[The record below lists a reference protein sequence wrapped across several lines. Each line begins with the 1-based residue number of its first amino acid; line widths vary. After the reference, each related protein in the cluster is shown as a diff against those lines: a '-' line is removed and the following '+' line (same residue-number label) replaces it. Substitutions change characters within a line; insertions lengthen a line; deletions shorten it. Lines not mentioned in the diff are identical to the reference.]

1 VVAKLDTLGVSHAL
15 IITAGANDMLERAAR
30 NLPTIKVLRAEGAN
44 VYDILP
50 APLITE
56 KVTLVNAEG
65 NHVVFR
71 VRRDANK
78 DEIRRAIETLFK
90 VKVEKV
96 RTLNLLGKTR
106 RVGRHVGRRPAWKKA
121 YVTLAEGQRIDFFEN
136 V

>member
-1 VVAKLDTLGVSHAL
+1 MTS
-15 IITAGANDMLERAAR
+15 
-30 NLPTIKVLRAEGAN
+30 
-44 VYDILP
+44 VYDIVA

-56 KVTLVNAEG
+56 KGTLVNQAG

-78 DEIRRAIETLFK
+78 DEIRHAIETLFK

-96 RTLNLLGKTR
+96 RTLNVLGKTR
-106 RVGRHVGRRPAWKKA
+106 RVGRNIGRRPTWKKA

>member
-1 VVAKLDTLGVSHAL
+1 MK
-15 IITAGANDMLERAAR
+15 
-30 NLPTIKVLRAEGAN
+30 N
-44 VYDILP
+44 VYDIVTS
-50 APLITE
+50 PLITE
-56 KVTLVNAEG
+56 KGTLVSELG
-65 NHVVFR
+65 NQVLFR

-78 DEIRRAIETLFK
+78 DEIRRAIEVLFK

-106 RVGRHVGRRPAWKKA
+106 RVGKHSGRRPAWKKA